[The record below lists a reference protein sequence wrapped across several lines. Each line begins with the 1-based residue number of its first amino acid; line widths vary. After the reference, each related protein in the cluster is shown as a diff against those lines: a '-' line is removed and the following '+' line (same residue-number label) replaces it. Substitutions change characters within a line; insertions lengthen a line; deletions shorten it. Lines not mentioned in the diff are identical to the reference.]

1 MLSFS
6 MAQQVVAEMK
16 TSGADVT
23 CECWWLLDVVVSV
36 SAGKNSCGL
45 EGRLKGSFS
54 LWWSLWLLHWS
65 TAGGGPLLPCV
76 SKARP

>member
-16 TSGADVT
+16 TSGADVA

-45 EGRLKGSFS
+45 EGRL
-54 LWWSLWLLHWS
+54 SLWLLHWS
-65 TAGGGPLLPCV
+65 RPLPCQAV
-76 SKARP
+76 VIFRTVTCQLA

>member
-16 TSGADVT
+16 TSGADVA

-45 EGRLKGSFS
+45 EGRL
-54 LWWSLWLLHWS
+54 SLWLLHWS
-65 TAGGGPLLPCV
+65 RPAVVRVQWTVALLPTFFV
-76 SKARP
+76 YF